1 MPVIRNQYYLFV
13 CALAALPLSA
23 ALAENEK
30 AIARCATIS
39 QANERILCLEDALRG
54 GEAGPERTPEVL
66 VSSPPAPG
74 SVASDAASAPMAKAA
89 VASVVV
95 PYVGKPPVTEVRPE
109 TVWDEAEASQTAAM
123 KELGTEQI
131 AETKKSD
138 RGRAAS
144 IAVNVLSFDVL
155 ATGRMRFKLDNGQI
169 WLQTGDD
176 DRNVRR
182 RLKGDDPFPVEMWR
196 SRTGG
201 YRMYFTEIDRTVRVK
216 RVR

>member
-54 GEAGPERTPEVL
+54 GEAGPEKTPDVL
-66 VSSPPAPG
+66 PAPG
-74 SVASDAASAPMAKAA
+74 GVASDAVSAPMAKAA
-89 VASVVV
+89 VASVAVLHV
-95 PYVGKPPVTEVRPE
+95 RKPPVTEVRPE
-109 TVWDEAEASQTAAM
+109 TVRDEAEASQTAVM

-131 AETKKSD
+131 AATKKSD

-144 IAVNVLSFDVL
+144 IAVNVLSFDVR

-182 RLKGDDPFPVEMWR
+182 RLKGDGPFPVEMWR